1 MLIHVVKPGDTVY
14 SIALEYGI
22 PMSQLILDNGLETSS
37 RLAVGQALVVQFPTQ
52 THTVQPGETLAS
64 IAAAYQLP
72 LRQLYR
78 NNPILGGIPE
88 LYPGQTLVLAY
99 DSTPEATLSVNGYAY
114 PFIDPALLQSTVPY
128 LTYLTPFTYGFTP
141 DGTLV
146 ELDDEALLAAARQG
160 GAAPLMHL
168 STLTEEGGFS
178 NELAHLALTQPAVQD
193 TLVDNLEAMLV
204 QKGYRG
210 LDVDFEYV
218 YAEDA
223 GAYAAFLGRLT
234 ERLNPLGYP
243 VIAALAPKIAA
254 DQPGTLYEGHDFA
267 AIGAA
272 VNQVLLMTYE
282 WGYTY
287 GPPMAVAPLPNV
299 RQVVEYALTESRPP
313 KSGWASPSTATTG
326 RSPLCRDVPR
336 LSPFPPRRR
345 WPGRSATVWISN
357 TASRPRP
364 PGTAILMATA

>member
-52 THTVQPGETLAS
+52 THTVQP
-64 IAAAYQLP
+64 
-72 LRQLYR
+72 YR

-88 LYPGQTLVLAY
+88 IYPGQTLVLAY

-287 GPPMAVAPLPNV
+287 S
-299 RQVVEYALTESRPP
+299 Q
-313 KSGWASPSTATTG
+313 
-326 RSPLCRDVPR
+326 
-336 LSPFPPRRR
+336 
-345 WPGRSATVWISN
+345 ISY
-357 TASRPRP
+357 
-364 PGTAILMATA
+364 M

>member
-22 PMSQLILDNGLETSS
+22 PHVPAHLGQWPGNLLPSGCRAGAGGSISNPDPHGPAPRNPGLHRRGLS
-37 RLAVGQALVVQFPTQ
+37 APT
-52 THTVQPGETLAS
+52 A
-64 IAAAYQLP
+64 P
-72 LRQLYR
+72 LFR

-88 LYPGQTLVLAY
+88 IYPGQTLVLAY

-254 DQPGTLYEGHDFA
+254 
-267 AIGAA
+267 
-272 VNQVLLMTYE
+272 
-282 WGYTY
+282 
-287 GPPMAVAPLPNV
+287 
-299 RQVVEYALTESRPP
+299 
-313 KSGWASPSTATTG
+313 
-326 RSPLCRDVPR
+326 
-336 LSPFPPRRR
+336 
-345 WPGRSATVWISN
+345 RSAPDTV
-357 TASRPRP
+357 
-364 PGTAILMATA
+364 